1 MYVPVVAGAS
11 PCDGSPMIV
20 HRLLDAVFRTLDTV
34 DALRARVDAA
44 LGRAEAQP
52 PSSWPPQVE
61 VETSDTAA
69 AVRAVYE
76 APPDLDAWR
85 SDADGPGATAPP
97 VMKAS
102 SKSKKPVA
110 PSATR
115 AASADTDEAPVA
127 KVAPAKKKARASTA
141 AARPK
146 KAAGKKEQTQPPG
159 AASRKGSVDR
169 SGKDF
174 DSPRARAVEAWL
186 TEHGS
191 AIIAEDAALDG
202 KRTLARVLWAVALAE
217 RAGSEHGLTAADTS
231 ALLSS
236 AAGVEV
242 FATNV
247 ARTFRDEADLFVETT
262 PDGRSKRYTVTAA
275 GRARLGELAS
285 R

>member
-1 MYVPVVAGAS
+1 
-11 PCDGSPMIV
+11 MIV

-52 PSSWPPQVE
+52 SSSWPPLVE
-61 VETSDTAA
+61 VETSDAAA

-85 SDADGPGATAPP
+85 SAPATEATN
-97 VMKAS
+97 VKKAS
-102 SKSKKPVA
+102 STSKKA
-110 PSATR
+110 PAT
-115 AASADTDEAPVA
+115 TAPESPKA
-127 KVAPAKKKARASTA
+127 TPAKKKARASTA

-146 KAAGKKEQTQPPG
+146 KAPGKKEQTQPPA

-186 TEHGS
+186 KEHSS
-191 AIIAEDAALDG
+191 AVIAEDAALDG
-202 KRTLARVLWAVALAE
+202 KRTLARVLWAVAVAE
-217 RAGSEHGLTAADTS
+217 SAGSEQGLTAADTS

-247 ARTFRDEADLFVETT
+247 ARTFRDEADLFVETS

-275 GRARLGELAS
+275 GRARVAELAT

>member
-1 MYVPVVAGAS
+1 
-11 PCDGSPMIV
+11 MIV

-52 PSSWPPQVE
+52 PSSWPPVVE
-61 VETSDTAA
+61 VETNAAAA

-85 SDADGPGATAPP
+85 SAPAAEAATVKKPA
-97 VMKAS
+97 KAS
-102 SKSKKPVA
+102 STSKKA
-110 PSATR
+110 PTAAVTADAAKAT
-115 AASADTDEAPVA
+115 
-127 KVAPAKKKARASTA
+127 PAKKKARASTA

-146 KAAGKKEQTQPPG
+146 KAPGKKEQTQPPA

-186 TEHGS
+186 KEHSS
-191 AIIAEDAALDG
+191 AVIAEDAALDG
-202 KRTLARVLWAVALAE
+202 KRTLARVLWAVAMAE
-217 RAGSEHGLTAADTS
+217 NAGSEQGLTAADTS

-236 AAGVEV
+236 SAGVEV

-247 ARTFRDEADLFVETT
+247 ARTFRDEADLFVETS

-275 GRARLGELAS
+275 GRARLAELAT

>member
-1 MYVPVVAGAS
+1 
-11 PCDGSPMIV
+11 MIV

-52 PSSWPPQVE
+52 PSSWPPLVE
-61 VETSDTAA
+61 VETNDAAA

-85 SDADGPGATAPP
+85 SAPAAEATTVKKPA
-97 VMKAS
+97 KAS
-102 SKSKKPVA
+102 STSKKA
-110 PSATR
+110 PTTPATAE
-115 AASADTDEAPVA
+115 AAKAT
-127 KVAPAKKKARASTA
+127 PAKKKARASTA

-146 KAAGKKEQTQPPG
+146 KAPGKKEQTQPPA

-186 TEHGS
+186 KEHSS
-191 AIIAEDAALDG
+191 AVIAEDAALDG
-202 KRTLARVLWAVALAE
+202 KRTLARVLWAVAVAE
-217 RAGSEHGLTAADTS
+217 SAGSEQGLTAADTS

-247 ARTFRDEADLFVETT
+247 ARTFRDEADLFVETS

-275 GRARLGELAS
+275 GRARLAELAT

>member
-1 MYVPVVAGAS
+1 
-11 PCDGSPMIV
+11 MIV

-52 PSSWPPQVE
+52 PSSWPPLVE
-61 VETSDTAA
+61 VETSDAAA

-85 SDADGPGATAPP
+85 SVPATEVTTVVKPA
-97 VMKAS
+97 KAS
-102 SKSKKPVA
+102 STSQK
-110 PSATR
+110 
-115 AASADTDEAPVA
+115 
-127 KVAPAKKKARASTA
+127 APATTLPDGTGSSPKATPARKKARASTA

-146 KAAGKKEQTQPPG
+146 KAPGKKEQTQPPA

-186 TEHGS
+186 KEHGS
-191 AIIAEDAALDG
+191 AVIAEDAALDG
-202 KRTLARVLWAVALAE
+202 KRTLARVLWAVAVAE
-217 RAGSEHGLTAADTS
+217 SAGSEQGLTAADTS

-247 ARTFRDEADLFVETT
+247 ARTFRDQADLFVETS

-275 GRARLGELAS
+275 GRARLAELAT